1 MEGYPTRV
9 PGHQHHPVVPYASL
23 MVLFVLSVVSR
34 SYRILATDYDG
45 FAIEYTCQEG
55 NHGHKDG
62 QCREISL
69 GILI

>member
-1 MEGYPTRV
+1 MSRL
-9 PGHQHHPVVPYASL
+9 SL
-23 MVLFVLSVVSR
+23 KKSPLYFVLSVVSR

-62 QCREISL
+62 KEDS
-69 GILI
+69 